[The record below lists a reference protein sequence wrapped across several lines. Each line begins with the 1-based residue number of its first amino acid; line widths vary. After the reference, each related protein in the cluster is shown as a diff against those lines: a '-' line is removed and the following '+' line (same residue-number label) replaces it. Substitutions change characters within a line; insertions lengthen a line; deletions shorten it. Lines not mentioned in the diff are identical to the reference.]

1 MVRRAHP
8 AAPAQLRLSRA
19 AHNDA
24 TSAPRAAPQ
33 AAHVFETDIPARL
46 DRLPWSRFH
55 WLVIV
60 ALGITWILDGLEVTL
75 VGSLS
80 GAITGDQR
88 VGISDAEIGF
98 AASTYLTGAIVGALG
113 FGHLTDR
120 LGRKKLFLVTV
131 AVYAIATMA
140 TALSWD
146 FASFAIFRFATGL
159 GIGGEYAAI
168 NSAID
173 ELIPARRRG
182 WTDLAI
188 NGSFWIG
195 AALGAAASL
204 VVLDPALVPPAVG
217 WRAAF
222 ALGGILGFA
231 IMLLRRHVPESPR
244 WLMIHGRLAE
254 AEATIAE
261 IESRAG
267 VAANAPAPRIRLRA
281 EPLGLWRV
289 ARGVAARYP
298 RRLLLGLVLMAAQAF
313 FYNAIFFTY
322 ALVLGKF
329 YDVPSGRVGLY
340 IFAFAIGNF
349 FGPLLLGHFFDSVG
363 RKRMITLT
371 YALAALLM
379 AATAML
385 FAAGLLDAVEQ
396 TAAWTVI
403 FFIASAA
410 ASAAYLTVGESFPL
424 EARAIVIALFYAA
437 GTAIGGV
444 AAPALFGAL
453 IATGSRGALMWGYLG
468 GAALMLL
475 AAVIEAWLGVAAER
489 QPLEAVAAPLSAAE

>member
-1 MVRRAHP
+1 M
-8 AAPAQLRLSRA
+8 AAPLSAQEF
-19 AHNDA
+19 D
-24 TSAPRAAPQ
+24 
-33 AAHVFETDIPARL
+33 TDIPARL

-55 WLVIV
+55 WLIVI

-80 GAITGDQR
+80 GAITGDKHI
-88 VGISDAEIGF
+88 GISDAQIGF
-98 AASTYLTGAIVGALG
+98 AASAYLSGAIIGALG

-120 LGRKKLFLVTV
+120 LGRKKLFLITV
-131 AVYAIATMA
+131 AVYAVATMA

-146 FASFAIFRFATGL
+146 FASFALFRFATGL

-173 ELIPARRRG
+173 ELIPARCRG

-188 NGSFWIG
+188 NGTFWIG
-195 AALGAAASL
+195 AALGAGASL
-204 VVLDPALVPPAVG
+204 VVLDPNIVPPQIG

-222 ALGGILGFA
+222 AIGGVLGFA

-244 WLMIHGRLAE
+244 WLMVHGRV
-254 AEATIAE
+254 AEATAVIEE
-261 IESRAG
+261 IEARIG
-267 VAANAPAPRIRLRA
+267 QPLTEPAPRIRLKA
-281 EPLGLWRV
+281 GETLGLWRV
-289 ARGVAARYP
+289 ARAIAKLYP
-298 RRLLLGLVLMAAQAF
+298 KRLLLGLVLMAAQAF

-329 YDVPSGRVGLY
+329 YAVPAGRVGLY
-340 IFAFAIGNF
+340 MFAFAIGNF
-349 FGPLLLGHFFDSVG
+349 FGPLLLGHFFDTIG
-363 RKRMITLT
+363 RRRMITLT
-371 YALAALLM
+371 YALAGILM
-379 AATAML
+379 ALTAIL
-385 FAAGLLDAVEQ
+385 FAQGLLSAAQQ

-424 EARAIVIALFYAA
+424 EVRAIVIALFYAA

-444 AAPALFGAL
+444 AAPTLFGAL
-453 IATGSRGALMWGYLG
+453 IATGSRVALLWGYLG
-468 GAALMLL
+468 GAALMLI
-475 AAVIEAWLGVAAER
+475 AAATEAWIGVAAER
-489 QPLEAVAAPLSAAE
+489 QPLESVARPLSAAD

>member
-1 MVRRAHP
+1 M
-8 AAPAQLRLSRA
+8 S
-19 AHNDA
+19 
-24 TSAPRAAPQ
+24 TGE
-33 AAHVFETDIPARL
+33 FETDIPARL

-55 WLVIV
+55 WLIVV

-80 GAITGDQR
+80 GAITGDKH
-88 VGISDAEIGF
+88 VGISDAQIGF
-98 AASTYLTGAIVGALG
+98 AASVYLSGAIIGALG

-120 LGRKKLFLVTV
+120 LGRKKLFLITV
-131 AVYAIATMA
+131 AVYAVATMA

-146 FASFAIFRFATGL
+146 FASFALFRFATGL

-173 ELIPARRRG
+173 ELIPARCRG

-188 NGSFWIG
+188 NGTFWIG
-195 AALGAAASL
+195 AALGAGASL
-204 VVLDPALVPPAVG
+204 VVLDPNIVPPEIG

-222 ALGGILGFA
+222 AIGGVLGFA

-244 WLMIHGRLAE
+244 WLMVHGRVEE
-254 AEATIAE
+254 AAAVVDE
-261 IESRAG
+261 IEARVGQPISE
-267 VAANAPAPRIRLRA
+267 PAPRIRLKA
-281 EPLGLWRV
+281 GEALGLWRV
-289 ARGVAARYP
+289 ARAIAKLYP
-298 RRLLLGLVLMAAQAF
+298 KRLLLGLVLMAAQAF

-322 ALVLGKF
+322 ALVLAKF
-329 YDVPSGRVGLY
+329 YDVPAGRVGVY
-340 IFAFAIGNF
+340 MFAFAIGNF
-349 FGPLLLGHFFDSVG
+349 FGPLLLGRFFDTVG
-363 RKRMITLT
+363 RRRMITLT
-371 YALAALLM
+371 YALAGILM
-379 AATAML
+379 AVTAIL
-385 FAAGLLDAVEQ
+385 FEKGLLDAAQQ

-444 AAPALFGAL
+444 AAPTLFGAL
-453 IATGSRGALMWGYLG
+453 IATGSRDALMWGYLG
-468 GAALMLL
+468 GAALMLI
-475 AAVIEAWLGVAAER
+475 AAATEAWIGIAAEG
-489 QPLEAVAAPLSAAE
+489 QSLESVARPLSAAD

>member
-1 MVRRAHP
+1 M
-8 AAPAQLRLSRA
+8 AAPLSAQEF
-19 AHNDA
+19 D
-24 TSAPRAAPQ
+24 
-33 AAHVFETDIPARL
+33 TDIPARL

-55 WLVIV
+55 WLIVI

-80 GAITGDQR
+80 GAITGDKHI
-88 VGISDAEIGF
+88 GISDAQIGF
-98 AASTYLTGAIVGALG
+98 AASAYLSGAIIGALG

-120 LGRKKLFLVTV
+120 LGRKKLFLITV
-131 AVYAIATMA
+131 AVYAVATMA

-146 FASFAIFRFATGL
+146 FASFALFRFATGL

-173 ELIPARRRG
+173 ELIPARCRG

-188 NGSFWIG
+188 NGTFWIG
-195 AALGAAASL
+195 AALGAGASL
-204 VVLDPALVPPAVG
+204 VVLDPNIVPPEIG

-222 ALGGILGFA
+222 AIGGVLGFA

-244 WLMIHGRLAE
+244 WLMVHGRV
-254 AEATIAE
+254 AEATAVIEE
-261 IESRAG
+261 IEARIG
-267 VAANAPAPRIRLRA
+267 QPLTEPAPRIRLKA
-281 EPLGLWRV
+281 GETLGLWRV
-289 ARGVAARYP
+289 ARAIAKLYP
-298 RRLLLGLVLMAAQAF
+298 KRLLLGLVLMAAQAF

-329 YDVPSGRVGLY
+329 YAVPAGRVGLY
-340 IFAFAIGNF
+340 MFAFAIGNF
-349 FGPLLLGHFFDSVG
+349 FGPLLLGHFFDTIG
-363 RKRMITLT
+363 RRRMITLT
-371 YALAALLM
+371 YALAGILM
-379 AATAML
+379 ALTAIL
-385 FAAGLLDAVEQ
+385 FAQGLLSAAQQ

-424 EARAIVIALFYAA
+424 EVRAIVIALFYAA

-444 AAPALFGAL
+444 AAPTLFGAL
-453 IATGSRGALMWGYLG
+453 IATGSRVALLWGYLG
-468 GAALMLL
+468 GAALMLV
-475 AAVIEAWLGVAAER
+475 AAATEAWIGVAAER
-489 QPLEAVAAPLSAAE
+489 QPLESVARPLSAAD

>member
-1 MVRRAHP
+1 M
-8 AAPAQLRLSRA
+8 RLVASRA
-19 AHNDA
+19 PPIQSPARDF
-24 TSAPRAAPQ
+24 T
-33 AAHVFETDIPARL
+33 TDIPARL

-55 WLVIV
+55 WLVVV

-80 GAITGDQR
+80 GAITGDKQI
-88 VGISDAEIGF
+88 GISDAQIGF
-98 AASTYLTGAIVGALG
+98 AASVYLSGAIVGALG
-113 FGHLTDR
+113 FGHLTDQ

-131 AVYAIATMA
+131 AVYAVATMA

-146 FASFAIFRFATGL
+146 FTSFAIFRFATGL

-195 AALGAAASL
+195 AALGAGASL
-204 VVLDPALVPPAVG
+204 VVLDPTIVPPAIG
-217 WRAAF
+217 WRGAF
-222 ALGGILGFA
+222 AVGGALGLS

-254 AEATIAE
+254 AEAVVGE
-261 IESRAG
+261 IERRAG
-267 VAANAPAPRIRLRA
+267 VAPNEPAPRLRLRA
-281 EPLGLWRV
+281 DPPLGLWRV
-289 ARGVAARYP
+289 ARAVATLYP
-298 RRLLLGLVLMAAQAF
+298 RRLLLGLVLMSAQAF

-322 ALVLGKF
+322 ALVLAKF
-329 YDVPSGRVGLY
+329 YGVPAGRVGYYML
-340 IFAFAIGNF
+340 AFAIGNF

-371 YALAALLM
+371 YGLAGGLMAVTALL
-379 AATAML
+379 
-385 FAAGLLDAVEQ
+385 FERGLLDAAQQ
-396 TAAWTVI
+396 TAAWTAI

-424 EARAIVIALFYAA
+424 EARAIVIALFYAG

-453 IATGSRGALMWGYLG
+453 IATGARDTLMWGYLG
-468 GAALMLL
+468 GAALMLI
-475 AAVIEAWLGVAAER
+475 AAAIEAWLGVAAER
-489 QPLEAVAAPLSAAE
+489 QPLEAVAPPLSAAD

>member
-1 MVRRAHP
+1 M
-8 AAPAQLRLSRA
+8 AAPLSAQEF
-19 AHNDA
+19 D
-24 TSAPRAAPQ
+24 
-33 AAHVFETDIPARL
+33 TDIPARL

-55 WLVIV
+55 WLIVI

-80 GAITGDQR
+80 GAITGDKHI
-88 VGISDAEIGF
+88 GISDAQIGF
-98 AASTYLTGAIVGALG
+98 AASAYLSGAIIGALG

-120 LGRKKLFLVTV
+120 LGRKKLFLITV
-131 AVYAIATMA
+131 AVYAVATMA

-146 FASFAIFRFATGL
+146 FASFALFRFATGL

-173 ELIPARRRG
+173 ELIPARCRG

-188 NGSFWIG
+188 NGTFWIG
-195 AALGAAASL
+195 AALGAGASL
-204 VVLDPALVPPAVG
+204 VVLDPNIVPPQIG

-222 ALGGILGFA
+222 AIGGVLGFA

-244 WLMIHGRLAE
+244 WLMVHGRV
-254 AEATIAE
+254 AEATAVIEE
-261 IESRAG
+261 IEARIG
-267 VAANAPAPRIRLRA
+267 QPLTEPAPRIRLKA
-281 EPLGLWRV
+281 GETLGLWRV
-289 ARGVAARYP
+289 ARAIAKLYP
-298 RRLLLGLVLMAAQAF
+298 KRLLLGLVLMAAQAF

-329 YDVPSGRVGLY
+329 YAVPAGRVGLY
-340 IFAFAIGNF
+340 MFAFAIGNF
-349 FGPLLLGHFFDSVG
+349 FGPLLLGHFFDTIG
-363 RKRMITLT
+363 RRRMITLT
-371 YALAALLM
+371 YALAGILM
-379 AATAML
+379 ALTAIL
-385 FAAGLLDAVEQ
+385 FAQGLLSAAQQ

-424 EARAIVIALFYAA
+424 EVRAIVIALFYAA

-444 AAPALFGAL
+444 AAPTLFGAL
-453 IATGSRGALMWGYLG
+453 IATGSRVALLWGYLG
-468 GAALMLL
+468 GAALMLV
-475 AAVIEAWLGVAAER
+475 AAATEAWIGVAAER
-489 QPLEAVAAPLSAAE
+489 QPLESVARPLSAAD

>member
-1 MVRRAHP
+1 M
-8 AAPAQLRLSRA
+8 AAPLSA
-19 AHNDA
+19 IPLNKGE
-24 TSAPRAAPQ
+24 
-33 AAHVFETDIPARL
+33 FETDIPARL

-55 WLVIV
+55 WLIVI

-80 GAITGDQR
+80 GAITGDTH

-98 AASTYLTGAIVGALG
+98 AASAYLSGAIIGALG

-120 LGRKKLFLVTV
+120 FGRKKLFLITV
-131 AVYAIATMA
+131 AVYAVSTVA
-140 TALSWD
+140 TAASWD
-146 FASFAIFRFATGL
+146 FASFALFRFATGL

-173 ELIPARRRG
+173 ELIPARCRG

-188 NGSFWIG
+188 NGTFWIG
-195 AALGAAASL
+195 AALGAGASL
-204 VVLDPALVPPAVG
+204 LVLDPNIVPPEIG
-217 WRAAF
+217 WRSAF
-222 ALGGILGFA
+222 AIGGVLGFA

-244 WLMIHGRLAE
+244 WLMVHGRIAE
-254 AEATIAE
+254 AAAVVDE
-261 IESRAG
+261 IEAR
-267 VAANAPAPRIRLRA
+267 VALPAHEPAPRIRLKSG
-281 EPLGLWRV
+281 EVLGLWRV
-289 ARGVAARYP
+289 ARAIATLYP
-298 RRLLLGLVLMAAQAF
+298 KRLLLGLVLMASQAF

-329 YDVPSGRVGLY
+329 YGVASNRVGLY
-340 IFAFAIGNF
+340 MFAFALGNF
-349 FGPLLLGHFFDSVG
+349 FGPLLLGRFFDTVG
-363 RKRMITLT
+363 RRRMITLT
-371 YALAALLM
+371 YALAGILM
-379 AATAML
+379 AVTAVL
-385 FAAGLLDAVEQ
+385 FAQGLLDAVQQ
-396 TAAWTVI
+396 TAAWTAI

-453 IATGSRGALMWGYLG
+453 IATASRGALMWGYLG
-468 GAALMLL
+468 GAALMII
-475 AAVIEAWLGVAAER
+475 AAATEAWIGVAAER
-489 QPLEAVAAPLSAAE
+489 QSLESVAKPLSAAD

>member
-1 MVRRAHP
+1 VSVAASIEEPNASGLAVRE
-8 AAPAQLRLSRA
+8 
-19 AHNDA
+19 
-24 TSAPRAAPQ
+24 
-33 AAHVFETDIPARL
+33 FETDIPARL
-46 DRLPWSRFH
+46 DRLPWSGFH

-60 ALGITWILDGLEVTL
+60 ALGITWVLDGLEVTL

-80 GAITGDQR
+80 GAITGDPR
-88 VGISDAEIGF
+88 VAISDAEIGF
-98 AASTYLTGAIVGALG
+98 AASTYLAGAIIGALG

-120 LGRKKLFLVTV
+120 LGRKKLFLITV
-131 AVYAIATMA
+131 AVYAVATIA
-140 TALSWD
+140 TALSWN

-195 AALGAAASL
+195 AALGAGASL
-204 VVLDPALVPPAVG
+204 VVLDPTIVPPAIG
-217 WRAAF
+217 WRGAF
-222 ALGGILGFA
+222 AIGGVLGFS
-231 IMLLRRHVPESPR
+231 IMLLRRYVPESPR

-254 AEATIAE
+254 AERVVGE
-261 IESRAG
+261 IETRAG
-267 VAANAPAPRIRLRA
+267 TTPAQPAPRIRLRA
-281 EPLGLWRV
+281 GTRLGLWQVGKAV
-289 ARGVAARYP
+289 AKLYP

-329 YDVPSGRVGLY
+329 YGVPANRVGTYVL
-340 IFAFAIGNF
+340 AFAIGNF
-349 FGPLLLGHFFDSVG
+349 FGPLLLGHFFDSIG
-363 RKRMITLT
+363 RKRMITAT
-371 YALAALLM
+371 YALAGLLM
-379 AATAML
+379 AATALL
-385 FAAGLLDAVEQ
+385 FAKGLLDAAQQ
-396 TAAWTVI
+396 TAAWTAI

-424 EARAIVIALFYAA
+424 EARAIVIALFYAS

-468 GAALMLL
+468 GAAFMLI
-475 AAVIEAWLGVAAER
+475 AAATEAWLGVAAER
-489 QPLEAVAAPLSAAE
+489 QPLEAVAAPLSAAD

>member
-1 MVRRAHP
+1 LTIATDNAASSNTHAAMP
-8 AAPAQLRLSRA
+8 AG
-19 AHNDA
+19 
-24 TSAPRAAPQ
+24 
-33 AAHVFETDIPARL
+33 VFETDIPARL
-46 DRLPWSRFH
+46 DRLPWSGFH
-55 WLVIV
+55 WLIVV

-80 GAITGDQR
+80 GAITSDKH
-88 VGISDAEIGF
+88 VGITDAEIGF
-98 AASTYLTGAIVGALG
+98 AASTYLAGAIVGALG

-120 LGRKKLFLVTV
+120 WGRKKLFLVTV
-131 AVYAIATMA
+131 AVYAVATIATA
-140 TALSWD
+140 SSWN

-188 NGSFWIG
+188 NGTFWIG
-195 AALGAAASL
+195 AALGAGASL
-204 VVLDPALVPPAVG
+204 VVLNPNIVPPEIG
-217 WRAAF
+217 WRGAF
-222 ALGGILGFA
+222 AIGGVLGFA

-254 AEATIAE
+254 AEATIGD
-261 IESRAG
+261 IERRVG
-267 VAANAPAPRIRLRA
+267 IKIDEPAPRIRLKTGER
-281 EPLGLWRV
+281 LGLWRV
-289 ARGVAARYP
+289 GTTIAKLYP
-298 RRLLLGLVLMAAQAF
+298 KRLLLGLVLMAAQAF

-322 ALVLGKF
+322 ALVLAKF
-329 YDVPSGRVGLY
+329 YDVPSNRVGLY
-340 IFAFAIGNF
+340 MLAFAIGNF
-349 FGPLLLGHFFDSVG
+349 FGPLLLGHFFDSWG

-371 YALAALLM
+371 YGLAGVLM
-379 AATAML
+379 AGTAIL
-385 FAAGLLDAVEQ
+385 FAQGLLDAAQQ
-396 TAAWTVI
+396 TAAWTII

-410 ASAAYLTVGESFPL
+410 ASSAYLTVGESFPL
-424 EARAIVIALFYAA
+424 EARAIVIALFYAS

-468 GAALMLL
+468 GAAFMLIA
-475 AAVIEAWLGVAAER
+475 AAVEAWLGVAAER
-489 QPLEAVAAPLSAAE
+489 QSLEAVARPLSAAD

>member
-1 MVRRAHP
+1 VSL
-8 AAPAQLRLSRA
+8 AADNEASSSARA
-19 AHNDA
+19 AASTVREFD
-24 TSAPRAAPQ
+24 
-33 AAHVFETDIPARL
+33 TDIPARL

-55 WLVIV
+55 WLIVV

-80 GAITGDQR
+80 GAITGDKH

-98 AASTYLTGAIVGALG
+98 AASAYLSGAIIGALG

-120 LGRKKLFLVTV
+120 LGRKKLFLITV
-131 AVYAIATMA
+131 AVYAVATMA

-146 FASFAIFRFATGL
+146 FASFALFRFATGL

-173 ELIPARRRG
+173 ELIPARCRG

-188 NGSFWIG
+188 NGTFWIG
-195 AALGAAASL
+195 AALGAGASL
-204 VVLDPALVPPAVG
+204 VVLDPTIVPPEIG

-222 ALGGILGFA
+222 AIGGVLGFA

-244 WLMIHGRLAE
+244 WLMVHGRV
-254 AEATIAE
+254 AEATAVVDE
-261 IESRAG
+261 IETRVGRPISE
-267 VAANAPAPRIRLRA
+267 PAPRIRLKEGEA
-281 EPLGLWRV
+281 LGLWRV
-289 ARGVAARYP
+289 ARAIARLYP
-298 RRLLLGLVLMAAQAF
+298 KRLLLGLVLMAAQAF

-322 ALVLGKF
+322 ALVLAKF
-329 YDVPSGRVGLY
+329 YDVPAGRVGLY
-340 IFAFAIGNF
+340 MFAFAIGNF
-349 FGPLLLGHFFDSVG
+349 FGPLLLGRFFDTIG
-363 RKRMITLT
+363 RRRMITLT
-371 YALAALLM
+371 YALAGILM
-379 AATAML
+379 ALTAIL
-385 FAAGLLDAVEQ
+385 FAQGLLDAAQQ

-453 IATGSRGALMWGYLG
+453 IATGSRGVLMWGYLG
-468 GAALMLL
+468 GAALMLI
-475 AAVIEAWLGVAAER
+475 AAATEAWIGVAAEG
-489 QPLEAVAAPLSAAE
+489 QSLESVARPLSAAD

>member
-1 MVRRAHP
+1 M
-8 AAPAQLRLSRA
+8 
-19 AHNDA
+19 
-24 TSAPRAAPQ
+24 
-33 AAHVFETDIPARL
+33 

-55 WLVIV
+55 WLIVV

-80 GAITGDQR
+80 GAITGDKH
-88 VGISDAEIGF
+88 VGISEAEIGF
-98 AASTYLTGAIVGALG
+98 AASAYLSGAIIGALG

-120 LGRKKLFLVTV
+120 LGRKKLFLITV
-131 AVYAIATMA
+131 VVYAVATMA

-146 FASFAIFRFATGL
+146 FASFALFRFCTGL

-173 ELIPARRRG
+173 ELIPARCRG

-188 NGSFWIG
+188 NGTFWIG
-195 AALGAAASL
+195 AALGAGASL
-204 VVLDPALVPPAVG
+204 VVLDPNIIPPEIG
-217 WRAAF
+217 WRGAF
-222 ALGGILGFA
+222 AIGGILGFA

-244 WLMIHGRLAE
+244 WLMVHGRVEE
-254 AEATIAE
+254 AEAVVAE
-261 IESRAG
+261 IENRVG
-267 VAANAPAPRIRLRA
+267 VKLAEPAPRIRLKTG
-281 EPLGLWRV
+281 EVLGLWRV
-289 ARGVAARYP
+289 GRAVAKLYP

-329 YDVPSGRVGLY
+329 YGVPAGRVGLY
-340 IFAFAIGNF
+340 MFAFAIGNF
-349 FGPLLLGHFFDSVG
+349 FGPLLLGRFFDTVG
-363 RKRMITLT
+363 RRRMITLT
-371 YALAALLM
+371 YALAGILM
-379 AATAML
+379 AVTAIL
-385 FAAGLLDAVEQ
+385 FAKGLLDATQQ
-396 TAAWTVI
+396 TGAWTAI

-453 IATGSRGALMWGYLG
+453 IATGERGTLMWGYLG
-468 GAALMLL
+468 GAALMLI
-475 AAVIEAWLGVAAER
+475 AAATEAWIGVAAER
-489 QPLEAVAAPLSAAE
+489 QSLESVARPLSAAD

>member
-1 MVRRAHP
+1 MSLAATSEASDSRAELP
-8 AAPAQLRLSRA
+8 AAREFA
-19 AHNDA
+19 
-24 TSAPRAAPQ
+24 
-33 AAHVFETDIPARL
+33 TDIPARL
-46 DRLPWSRFH
+46 DRLPWSGFH
-55 WLVIV
+55 WLIVV

-80 GAITGDQR
+80 GAITHDQR
-88 VGISDAEIGF
+88 MGIGDAEIGF
-98 AASTYLTGAIVGALG
+98 TASTYLAGAIIGALG

-120 LGRKKLFLVTV
+120 LGRKKLFLITV
-131 AVYAIATMA
+131 AVYAVATVA
-140 TALSWD
+140 TAFSWD

-204 VVLDPALVPPAVG
+204 VVLDPSIVPPAIG

-222 ALGGILGFA
+222 AIGGVLGLA
-231 IMLLRRHVPESPR
+231 IMLLRRYVPESPR

-254 AEATIAE
+254 AEKVVGE
-261 IESRAG
+261 IEARVG
-267 VAANAPAPRIRLRA
+267 VNPAEPAARIRLRTG

-289 ARGVAARYP
+289 GRAVARLYP

-322 ALVLGKF
+322 ALVLAKF
-329 YDVPSGRVGLY
+329 YSVPSGRVGLY
-340 IFAFAIGNF
+340 MLPFAAGNF

-363 RKRMITLT
+363 RKRMITAT
-371 YALAALLM
+371 YGLAGLLM
-379 AATAML
+379 AATAIL
-385 FAAGLLDAVEQ
+385 FAQGVLDAAQQ

-424 EARAIVIALFYAA
+424 EARAIVIALFYAS

-468 GAALMLL
+468 GAAFMLI
-475 AAVIEAWLGVAAER
+475 AAATEAWLGVAAER
-489 QPLEAVAAPLSAAE
+489 QPLEAVAAPLSAAD

>member
-1 MVRRAHP
+1 VSVAS
-8 AAPAQLRLSRA
+8 QSEETRL
-19 AHNDA
+19 
-24 TSAPRAAPQ
+24 PRAAAT
-33 AAHVFETDIPARL
+33 AAREFETDIPARM

-55 WLVIV
+55 WLIVV

-80 GAITGDQR
+80 GAITGDGH
-88 VGISDAEIGF
+88 VGISDAQIGL
-98 AASTYLTGAIVGALG
+98 AASTYLAGAIIGALG

-131 AVYAIATMA
+131 AVYAVATTA

-146 FASFAIFRFATGL
+146 FASFAVFRFATGL

-173 ELIPARRRG
+173 ELIPARCRG

-195 AALGAAASL
+195 AALGAGASL
-204 VVLDPALVPPAVG
+204 VVLDPNLVPPAVG
-217 WRAAF
+217 WRGAF
-222 ALGGILGFA
+222 AIGGVLGFA
-231 IMLLRRHVPESPR
+231 IMLLRRYVPESPR
-244 WLMIHGRLAE
+244 WLMVHGRIEE
-254 AEATIAE
+254 AEAVVGEIEARVGLKIAE
-261 IESRAG
+261 
-267 VAANAPAPRIRLRA
+267 PAPLIRLKA
-281 EPLGLWRV
+281 GETLGLWRV
-289 ARGVAARYP
+289 GRAIAILYP

-322 ALVLGKF
+322 ALVLAKF
-329 YDVPSGRVGLY
+329 YDVPPGRVGY
-340 IFAFAIGNF
+340 YMFAFAIGNF
-349 FGPLLLGHFFDSVG
+349 FGPLLLGRFFDTIG
-363 RKRMITLT
+363 RRRMITLT
-371 YALAALLM
+371 YGLAGLLM
-379 AATAML
+379 ALTAIL
-385 FAAGLLDAVEQ
+385 FARGLLDAAQQ
-396 TAAWTVI
+396 TAAWTMI

-424 EARAIVIALFYAA
+424 EARAIVIALFYAS

-453 IATGSRGALMWGYLG
+453 IATGSRGALTWGYLG
-468 GAALMLL
+468 GAALMLIA
-475 AAVIEAWLGVAAER
+475 AAVEAWIGVAAER
-489 QPLEAVAAPLSAAE
+489 QSLEAVARPLSAAD

>member
-1 MVRRAHP
+1 M
-8 AAPAQLRLSRA
+8 
-19 AHNDA
+19 
-24 TSAPRAAPQ
+24 SARE
-33 AAHVFETDIPARL
+33 FDTDIPARM
-46 DRLPWSRFH
+46 DRLPWSGFH
-55 WLVIV
+55 WLIVV

-80 GAITGDQR
+80 GAITGDTH
-88 VGISDAEIGF
+88 VGISEAEIGF
-98 AASTYLTGAIVGALG
+98 AASAYLSGAIIGALG

-120 LGRKKLFLVTV
+120 LGRKKLFLITV
-131 AVYAIATMA
+131 AVYAVSTMA
-140 TALSWD
+140 TAASWD
-146 FASFAIFRFATGL
+146 FASFALFRFATGL

-173 ELIPARRRG
+173 ELIPARCRG

-188 NGSFWIG
+188 NGTFWIG
-195 AALGAAASL
+195 AALGAGASL
-204 VVLDPALVPPAVG
+204 VVLDPNIVPPEIG

-222 ALGGILGFA
+222 AIGGVLGFA

-244 WLMIHGRLAE
+244 WLMVHGRVEE
-254 AEATIAE
+254 AEAIVDE
-261 IESRAG
+261 IERRIGQKARE
-267 VAANAPAPRIRLRA
+267 PAPRIRLKTG
-281 EPLGLWRV
+281 EELGLWRV
-289 ARGVAARYP
+289 ARAIAKLYP
-298 RRLLLGLVLMAAQAF
+298 KRLLLGLVLMASQAF

-340 IFAFAIGNF
+340 MFAFAIGNF
-349 FGPLLLGHFFDSVG
+349 FGPLLLGRFFDTVG
-363 RKRMITLT
+363 RRRMITLT
-371 YALAALLM
+371 YALAGILMALTALL
-379 AATAML
+379 
-385 FAAGLLDAVEQ
+385 FADGLLDAAQQ
-396 TAAWTVI
+396 TAAWTAI

-444 AAPALFGAL
+444 AAPTIFGAL

-468 GAALMLL
+468 GAALMII
-475 AAVIEAWLGVAAER
+475 AAATEAWIGVAAER
-489 QPLEAVAAPLSAAE
+489 QSLESVARPLTAAD